1 MRRARIEMGGADEL
15 KEECRQ
21 SWGIGLIDSVV
32 RDIAYAVRVLGKS
45 PGFTASVALSLAL
58 GIGANT
64 AIFSLI
70 DAVMWRMLPVKDPAG
85 LWVIDPGLT
94 FQQYRTLRDSNTVAD
109 LAAYSTVRLNVS
121 VDGSAEPTADG
132 QLVSGNYFSLL
143 GVNPAAGRSISV
155 EDDRIPNG
163 HPVAMISHGYWKRR
177 FGQTPS
183 VLGKAI
189 SISGVPFTIIG
200 ITPPEFFGVEVG
212 MAPDVFVPVMM
223 QPTAM
228 PAFENLL
235 DSPIIYRTWLTT
247 VGRLRPGVQ
256 APQAASA
263 LEALWRT
270 ELPEGGPKFPGAATQ
285 RLIMKPASSGL
296 SSLRSQFSQPLFVLM
311 AVVVVVLLIA
321 CANTANLLLARA
333 AARRQE
339 FAMRLALGASR
350 WRLTRQLLVESVVL
364 AALGGVCGIL
374 LARWAIRLLVIYMS
388 SGRSPIA
395 LDLNPNLRILGF
407 TAVVSIATGILF
419 GLAPATRA
427 TRVDLWPALKNLGS
441 LPSRGRGLG
450 PGKVLAVFQVA
461 LSLVLLIGAGLFAR
475 SLQRLNGEN
484 FGTSRESVL
493 IVRVEPKGSDQR
505 NIPGTTARLDRV
517 YRELLERVEEVPGVR
532 KASMGQATPTSPNPG
547 AAGQVR
553 LPSGQN
559 VRIPLVMLYANYFA
573 TIGVPMAAGREFDAG
588 DLAEH
593 SPAVCIV
600 NEAFARQMFPGEN
613 PIGKTCITTRRPS
626 ARDTAGPRYPTPP
639 EPYQIVGVVK
649 DSRYGHP
656 RGEVQPVIYMTFLQT
671 GTGRG
676 QMVLH
681 VRVAGDP
688 NLVLPRIR
696 EEVLRVDPT
705 LPAFEVHTLAQEMD
719 AALIQERLIALLFS
733 LFGGL
738 SLLLASVGLYGLL
751 AFGVAQ
757 RTGELGI
764 RMALGAGRGE
774 VVWMILREALLLV
787 LAGVVLGV
795 PVALGVARVAGSRIS
810 GLLFGLNATDPLTI
824 VTAALS
830 LILVAMF
837 AAYLPAR
844 RASRVDPMAALR
856 NE

>member
-1 MRRARIEMGGADEL
+1 MTVLKVSEHNPVVDANEGLIRVVLNLLDEAFDKKSWHGPNLRGSIRGVSAAQAAWRIAPDRHNIWELTLHAAYWKYVVRRRLSGGKRGSFVLPGTNFFTRPIELSESAWKKDVEILVAEHRALRRTTSITPARSASSCVFARCSRARPLHLQKRTHVAEPRCHFERLRTICNREDHRRGAMRRARIEMGGADEL

-21 SWGIGLIDSVV
+21 SWGIGLIDSVG
-32 RDIAYAVRVLGKS
+32 RDIAYALRVLVTI

-121 VDGSAEPTADG
+121 VDGNAEPTADG

-163 HPVAMISHGYWKRR
+163 HPVAMISYGYWKRR

-212 MAPDVFVPVMM
+212 MAPDAFVPVMM

-270 ELPEGGPKFPGAATQ
+270 ELPEGSPKIPGAATQ

-339 FAMRLALGASR
+339 FAMRLALGAGR

-407 TAVVSIATGILF
+407 TAAVSIATGILF

-475 SLQRLNGEN
+475 SLQKLNGEN
-484 FGTSRESVL
+484 FGTSRESVF
-493 IVRVEPKGSDQR
+493 IVRVE
-505 NIPGTTARLDRV
+505 
-517 YRELLERVEEVPGVR
+517 
-532 KASMGQATPTSPNPG
+532 
-547 AAGQVR
+547 
-553 LPSGQN
+553 
-559 VRIPLVMLYANYFA
+559 
-573 TIGVPMAAGREFDAG
+573 
-588 DLAEH
+588 
-593 SPAVCIV
+593 
-600 NEAFARQMFPGEN
+600 
-613 PIGKTCITTRRPS
+613 
-626 ARDTAGPRYPTPP
+626 
-639 EPYQIVGVVK
+639 
-649 DSRYGHP
+649 
-656 RGEVQPVIYMTFLQT
+656 
-671 GTGRG
+671 
-676 QMVLH
+676 
-681 VRVAGDP
+681 
-688 NLVLPRIR
+688 
-696 EEVLRVDPT
+696 
-705 LPAFEVHTLAQEMD
+705 
-719 AALIQERLIALLFS
+719 
-733 LFGGL
+733 
-738 SLLLASVGLYGLL
+738 
-751 AFGVAQ
+751 
-757 RTGELGI
+757 
-764 RMALGAGRGE
+764 
-774 VVWMILREALLLV
+774 
-787 LAGVVLGV
+787 
-795 PVALGVARVAGSRIS
+795 
-810 GLLFGLNATDPLTI
+810 
-824 VTAALS
+824 
-830 LILVAMF
+830 
-837 AAYLPAR
+837 
-844 RASRVDPMAALR
+844 
-856 NE
+856 

>member
-163 HPVAMISHGYWKRR
+163 HPVAMISYGYWKRR
-177 FGQTPS
+177 FGQTPA

-200 ITPPEFFGVEVG
+200 ITPPEFFGMEVG

-235 DSPIIYRTWLTT
+235 DNPIIYRTWLTT

-270 ELPEGGPKFPGAATQ
+270 ELPEGSPKIPGAATQ

-296 SSLRSQFSQPLFVLM
+296 
-311 AVVVVVLLIA
+311 
-321 CANTANLLLARA
+321 
-333 AARRQE
+333 
-339 FAMRLALGASR
+339 LALGAGR

-407 TAVVSIATGILF
+407 TAAVSIATGILF

-461 LSLVLLIGAGLFAR
+461 LSLVLLIGAGLFVR
-475 SLQRLNGEN
+475 SLQKLNGEN

-517 YRELLERVEEVPGVR
+517 YRELLESVEEVPGVR
-532 KASMGQATPTSPNPG
+532 KVSMSQATPTSPNPG

-588 DLAEH
+588 DLAER
-593 SPAVCIV
+593 SPAVCVV
-600 NEAFARQMFPGEN
+600 NEAFVRQMFPGEN

-626 ARDTAGPRYPTPP
+626 ARDTAGPRYPTPA

-649 DSRYGHP
+649 EHDLPANWNGSRADGAACARCRRSKPGVAAHS
-656 RGEVQPVIYMTFLQT
+656 RGGLEGGP
-671 GTGRG
+671 
-676 QMVLH
+676 H
-681 VRVAGDP
+681 VAG
-688 NLVLPRIR
+688 V
-696 EEVLRVDPT
+696 
-705 LPAFEVHTLAQEMD
+705 
-719 AALIQERLIALLFS
+719 
-733 LFGGL
+733 
-738 SLLLASVGLYGLL
+738 
-751 AFGVAQ
+751 
-757 RTGELGI
+757 
-764 RMALGAGRGE
+764 
-774 VVWMILREALLLV
+774 
-787 LAGVVLGV
+787 
-795 PVALGVARVAGSRIS
+795 
-810 GLLFGLNATDPLTI
+810 
-824 VTAALS
+824 
-830 LILVAMF
+830 
-837 AAYLPAR
+837 
-844 RASRVDPMAALR
+844 
-856 NE
+856 